1 MPSVLYGALLAGGFA
16 GRLALALAVHV
27 VVALPNP
34 ARTRDRR
41 AERMAPP
48 PDSA

>member
-1 MPSVLYGALLAGGFA
+1 MLSVLQCALLAGGLA
-16 GRLALALAVHV
+16 GCLALALAVHV

-34 ARTRDRR
+34 ERTRDRR